1 MHAPSPPAAAR
12 PVLTL
17 AGCVLG
23 ARLTLP
29 FVPAVV
35 VFAAAYGAGAVAKG
49 LTFAE
54 ALAMSALV
62 YAGVSQLVALEQWG
76 SGFTPLG
83 IAALLVSTLAVN
95 ARMILQGA
103 TLQPWMRSLSPRA
116 AYPSLFLLTDATW
129 LVSARYEAEGGR
141 DLGVFLGSGLF
152 LWALWVGGT
161 APGYLAGALMAGRA
175 GVGLELVMP
184 VMFASMGVGLW
195 KGRAETVAWSVAGA
209 VALAVSLSVPGYWFI
224 VGGALAGAGAAA
236 LLGEPCG
243 APCP

>member
-1 MHAPSPPAAAR
+1 MHAPSPPPR
-12 PVLTL
+12 PVITL
-17 AGCVLG
+17 AGCALG

-29 FVPAVV
+29 FLPSVI
-35 VFAAAYGAGAVAKG
+35 VFAGAYGAAAVAKG
-49 LTFAE
+49 LTLTE
-54 ALAMSALV
+54 ALAMSAFV

-76 SGFTPLG
+76 GGLTGLG
-83 IAALLVSTLAVN
+83 VAALLVSTLAVN

-152 LWALWVGGT
+152 LWALWVGAT
-161 APGYLAGALMAGRA
+161 APGYLAGALIADPARF
-175 GVGLELVMP
+175 GLDLVMP
-184 VMFASMGVGLW
+184 IMFASMGVGLW

-224 VGGALAGAGAAA
+224 VAGALAGAGAAA
-236 LLGEPCG
+236 LLGEPGG